1 MKTVVGVLVA
11 AGLGVTLIVM
21 GAGMV
26 GMFRGGE
33 FNRKYGNVLMRC
45 RVAAQ
50 ATTVALLALWF
61 FYDDLFT

>member
-1 MKTVVGVLVA
+1 MKTVVGVLVI